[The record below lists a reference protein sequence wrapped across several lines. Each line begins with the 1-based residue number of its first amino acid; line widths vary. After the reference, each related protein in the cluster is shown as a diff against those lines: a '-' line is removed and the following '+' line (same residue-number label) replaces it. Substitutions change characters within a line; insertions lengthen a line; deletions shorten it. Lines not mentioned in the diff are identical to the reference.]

1 MARSAAVVFWCY
13 QTVCRTH
20 CTNLCNSTHAAGCV
34 RSQQNDTHI
43 SESELFVF
51 VRPRLHSA
59 IVCCQNFVRP
69 RMCCLLVPGCQNC
82 CWSAP
87 LHAASPRGIIL
98 GDNMRWHA
106 IIILKNLYR
115 KRRSRKQGCQEIDKL
130 KTNKLTNARK
140 DVKMIKNV
148 WWPLIVSK
156 CFKKVSALVVAAMA
170 TAKSNGSPAWCHGFA
185 KGHRIGSQ
193 IPCGTQEQRAMSM
206 PAWRLKAPGNCPA

>member
-59 IVCCQNFVRP
+59 IVGCQNFVRP
-69 RMCCLLVPGCQNC
+69 RICCLLVPGCQNC
-82 CWSAP
+82 WWSAP
-87 LHAASPRGIIL
+87 LHAASPRRIIL

-106 IIILKNLYR
+106 IIILKSLYR

-140 DVKMIKNV
+140 DVKMCDDH
-148 WWPLIVSK
+148 WS
-156 CFKKVSALVVAAMA
+156 FQ
-170 TAKSNGSPAWCHGFA
+170 KSISSGSGGTNASPAWCHGFA
-185 KGHRIGSQ
+185 KGHRVGSQ